1 MNYLELCQQVN
12 LEVSGTSAVPLAVT
26 GQSGRLANIVNW
38 VAQEYR
44 TIEMLSESWEFR
56 QVTGIEK
63 TLTTA
68 AFSYS
73 IASTFAIT
81 DLLKLDEE
89 MLYLYDSS
97 LGKSDKSKLEFFN
110 YRTFMERFR
119 DPAGS
124 TGRPKF
130 CTVDP
135 SGNVLFDVTPDI
147 STYVFLFDY
156 VRKANTLTDD
166 ADEPAFA
173 EEFHQVIVWRAV
185 RRFGINSIAPE
196 VMNMAQNEARLYMN
210 KLKERYLP
218 ELEWEMV
225 QPLA

>member
-44 TIEMLSESWEFR
+44 TIEMLSESWTFR

-63 TLTTA
+63 SLNTSNYSYGITTA
-68 AFSYS
+68 
-73 IASTFAIT
+73 FAISN
-81 DLLKLDEE
+81 LLKLDET

-97 LGKSDKSKLEFFN
+97 IGKSDKSKLEFLN

-147 STYVFLFDY
+147 STYVFVFDY
-156 VRKANTLTDD
+156 VRKANTLSANEDV
-166 ADEPAFA
+166 PAFE
-173 EEFHQVIVWRAV
+173 EEFHPVIVWRAV

-196 VMNMAQNEARLYMN
+196 VMNMAQNESRMYMN

-218 ELEWEMV
+218 DLEWEMV